1 MESEQFAQKRRLYR
15 YQRLFK
21 DNRWEHA
28 VAVFETYVVPP
39 GFILPGTARR
49 PDAILSPF
57 RQGKQPT
64 YNPSPP
70 FDKVNNLLNNL

>member
-28 VAVFETYVVPP
+28 VAIFETYVVPP

-57 RQGKQPT
+57 RQGKQPIN
-64 YNPSPP
+64 NP
-70 FDKVNNLLNNL
+70 